1 MRPTRAQFFVSI
13 TLSFGTLHCSNA
25 GDTLPVGTGNATNHE
40 SAGHAGMTAT
50 TAGSGGTLAST
61 AGSGGS
67 NSVGNGGTGGSG
79 GSAGSAAGAGGT
91 LGGGSGSSGSSGA
104 SSLGSGTGGG
114 GPAGMGGRDAGGS
127 GRGFGGMGV
136 GMGGMNGGT
145 GPTSGGSSSGGSGGA
160 GGLYQAVLDVIGAN
174 CATKDC
180 HVNMKGQHVNLHNTD
195 GKLYERLVS
204 TTMTITGAAGACAK
218 DPVVIPGDPD
228 NSLIIKMIIED
239 DSGRKDC
246 GKRMPDDCPDPQ
258 KKIVC
263 LTDPQIDV
271 IRSWIAA
278 GAPQ

>member
-1 MRPTRAQFFVSI
+1 MRPTRAQFYVTI
-13 TLSFGTLHCSNA
+13 TLALGALRCSNA

-40 SAGHAGMTAT
+40 SAGRAGMPAT
-50 TAGSGGTLAST
+50 MAGTGGTMSST
-61 AGSGGS
+61 GNTGGT
-67 NSVGNGGTGGSG
+67 NAVGNGGTGGTG
-79 GSAGSAAGAGGT
+79 GSGAGAGGT
-91 LGGGSGSSGSSGA
+91 LGGGSGTGGSSGT
-104 SSLGSGTGGG
+104 SNLGSGTGGG
-114 GPAGMGGRDAGGS
+114 GPAGRGGRAGGA
-127 GRGFGGMGV
+127 GRGFGGMGMSA

-145 GPTSGGSSSGGSGGA
+145 GAAMGGGMSGGSGGA
-160 GGLYQAVLDVIGAN
+160 GGLYQGVLDIIGAN

-204 TTMTITGAAGACAK
+204 TTMTITGAAGACAM
-218 DPVVIPGDPD
+218 DPIVVPGDPN
-228 NSLIIKMIIED
+228 NSLIMKMIVED
-239 DSGRKDC
+239 DSGRMDC

-263 LTDPQIDV
+263 LTDAQIEV